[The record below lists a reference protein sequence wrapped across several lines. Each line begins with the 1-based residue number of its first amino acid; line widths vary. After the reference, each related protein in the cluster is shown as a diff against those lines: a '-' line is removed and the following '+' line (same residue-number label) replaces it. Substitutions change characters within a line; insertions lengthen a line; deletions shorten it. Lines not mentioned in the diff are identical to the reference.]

1 MHLLT
6 ELSSVFTEAD
16 DTIAKIGKKGKKI
29 NDECSN
35 IVDDVEGYLYRTSGE
50 ASSIISSLRCKGSK

>member
-35 IVDDVEGYLYRTSGE
+35 IVDDAEGYLIYIGQVE
-50 ASSIISSLRCKGSK
+50 KHQVL